1 MADLWDAVRA
11 DFPALGGRVRLVH
24 LNAAACSPTPRPV
37 REAVEGFYR
46 QQEDSSDLK
55 WKSWVERREEIRA
68 RLAAFIGADPDEVA
82 FVPNTSAGMNILAD
96 LVGGDGPVLTDE
108 LEFPTVTLPWL
119 HRGIPVHFVPA
130 AEGVV
135 WLESFAKPNA
145 PRAATI
151 AISHV
156 QYWNGCRQDLGAFG
170 GIKED
175 RHLVVS
181 ASQSA
186 GALPIDVHGMGVDGL
201 ASAGHKWLC
210 AGYGAGF
217 VYVRRE
223 LLDKKAPKH
232 IGWMSVE
239 NPFEFEN
246 RSYTLLRTAAR
257 HELGTPSWGAIF
269 ALGAAIDY
277 WTNVGKELVVTR
289 VLELSRYLTSELTRL
304 GTPILSPSG
313 HYRSGETLVG
323 VPDPPRAAAFMAS
336 KGILVTRKPEG
347 LRVSTHCY
355 NTESDVDTFVSALTE
370 YTRSY

>member
-1 MADLWDAVRA
+1 
-11 DFPALGGRVRLVH
+11 
-24 LNAAACSPTPRPV
+24 
-37 REAVEGFYR
+37 
-46 QQEDSSDLK
+46 
-55 WKSWVERREEIRA
+55 
-68 RLAAFIGADPDEVA
+68 
-82 FVPNTSAGMNILAD
+82 MNILAD
-96 LVGGDGPVLTDE
+96 LLGGDGPVLTDE
-108 LEFPTVTLPWL
+108 LEFPTVTLPWV

-135 WLESFAKPNA
+135 WLESFEKPNA

-156 QYWNGCRQDLGAFG
+156 QFWNGCRQDLAEFG
-170 GIKED
+170 RIKAD

-201 ASAGHKWLC
+201 ASAGQKWMC

-223 LLDKKAPKH
+223 LLEKKAPKS

-239 NPFEFEN
+239 DPFAFEN
-246 RSYTLLRTAAR
+246 RTYRLLPSAAR
-257 HELGTPSWGAIF
+257 HELGAPAFAGIF
-269 ALGAAIDY
+269 ALGAAVDY
-277 WTNVGKELVVTR
+277 WTNVGKALVVAR
-289 VLELSRYLTSELTRL
+289 VLELNRYLCAELARI
-304 GTPILSPSG
+304 GTPILSPGG
-313 HYRSGETLVG
+313 HYRSGETLIG
-323 VPDPPRAAAFMAS
+323 VPDPPRAAAFLSS

-355 NTESDVDTFVSALTE
+355 NTESDVDTLVRALID
-370 YTRSY
+370 YQRDY